1 MGVKSNQ
8 AAFRWS
14 RKAAFD
20 LPAGMRE
27 TVPAQAV
34 LMPMKSQTL
43 ASLVTDRVVFLTND
57 QTAEHACTSRLLV
70 ERSTRAGQ
78 AARRKSDVPT
88 KAVAS
93 NEFKLMAHRDEYE
106 GARRYSDERS
116 LKKLSK
122 GFLIGNDRQPGSPG
136 EPLAVHLIKK
146 ACDMAMNRI

>member
-1 MGVKSNQ
+1 
-8 AAFRWS
+8 
-14 RKAAFD
+14 
-20 LPAGMRE
+20 MRE

-57 QTAEHACTSRLLV
+57 QNAEHAHTSRLLV
-70 ERSTRAGQ
+70 ERVRASG

-93 NEFKLMAHRDEYE
+93 NVFKLMAHKDEYE

-146 ACDMAMNRI
+146 ACDMAMNRIQFQPGLSMPESL

>member
-57 QTAEHACTSRLLV
+57 QNAEHAHTSRLLV
-70 ERSTRAGQ
+70 ERVRASG

-93 NEFKLMAHRDEYE
+93 NVFKLMAHKDEYE
-106 GARRYSDERS
+106 GARRYSDERG

-122 GFLIGNDRQPGSPG
+122 GSEGTPGLRFHFIEAIGVGHTMRA
-136 EPLAVHLIKK
+136 LHL
-146 ACDMAMNRI
+146 RP